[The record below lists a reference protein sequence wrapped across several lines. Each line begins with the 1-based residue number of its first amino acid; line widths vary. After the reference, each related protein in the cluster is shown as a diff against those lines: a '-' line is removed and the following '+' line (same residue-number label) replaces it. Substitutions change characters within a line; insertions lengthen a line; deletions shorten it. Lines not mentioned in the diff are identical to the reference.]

1 MKFVKFLEC
10 EIRLCVA
17 RRVGKRVYFGVFLN
31 ALQLGSDSDY
41 SIGYNITSGLTWSG

>member
-1 MKFVKFLEC
+1 MKFVKFLDF

-41 SIGYNITSGLTWSG
+41 SIGYNII